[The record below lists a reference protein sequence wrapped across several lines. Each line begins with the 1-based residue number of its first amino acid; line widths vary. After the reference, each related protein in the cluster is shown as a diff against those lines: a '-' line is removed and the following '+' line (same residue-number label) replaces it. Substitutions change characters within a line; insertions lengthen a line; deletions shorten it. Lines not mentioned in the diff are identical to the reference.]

1 VRQAPALLFA
11 ICASVAVATAI
22 VGGFLVLGSPAQ
34 LRMQRLD
41 SRRVQNLQTL
51 SNMIAN
57 YRRTHDSVPDTLDKL
72 EQPGVVVGS
81 AAKDP
86 QTGEPYEYRP
96 KDSSSYV
103 LCARFQSSSLVNPEG
118 LSNAPEF
125 WRHEPGRQCFTIE
138 VRLPV
143 QR

>member
-1 VRQAPALLFA
+1 MRQASPFLFA
-11 ICASVAVATAI
+11 MFASVVVAAAI
-22 VGGFLVLGSPAQ
+22 VGGILVLGSPAQ

-51 SNMIAN
+51 SNMITN
-57 YRRTHDSVPDTLDKL
+57 YRRTHDSVPDALDKL

-86 QTGEPYEYRP
+86 ETGEPYEYRP
-96 KDSSSYV
+96 KDNSSYV
-103 LCARFQSSSLVNPEG
+103 LCARFRSSSADDPNALPR
-118 LSNAPEF
+118 APEF
-125 WRHEPGRQCFTIE
+125 WRHEPGRQCFTLE